1 MLDTLRANSRS
12 VLTYVLFGIIIIVF
26 VVSFGPG
33 SKGCGTGGRTETWA
47 ARVNGA
53 AITPSE
59 FDQQYSQLLRIYRQ
73 QGGEVN
79 GPFQMRLRQMAM
91 DQVIQRELAQ
101 QEAQKQGIV
110 VTDEEV
116 ASAIKALPGFQSN
129 GQFDMELYKRA
140 VSSAYGSPGKFEE
153 LMRRDLGYQ
162 KMMSLLRETAKV
174 TGDEVKEAW
183 LADRDRAT
191 LEFARFPLALAR
203 ADVKAQSSSG
213 MEAQMQDFIARS
225 GARIEQYYKENP
237 ARFDKKKRVRARH
250 VLVKVDE
257 KAGAPEQDAAKKKID
272 AIADRVKKGEDF
284 ARVATETSD
293 DPGSKERGGELGFF
307 GAGMMAKAFE
317 DAAFKLKPGEVSAP
331 VKTQF
336 GWHLIK
342 VEEVLEPEKV
352 PLEKAKP
359 DIARELL
366 ETDLAKKLATQKAEE
381 ALHRLRS
388 GESFAEV
395 FPVEEEVKGKK
406 KGAEPVKMGGQIVK
420 PDETGS
426 FTASSS
432 PNVPRIGPAPDLFA
446 DAMSAAAGQVLPR
459 VYETTSGPVV
469 ARAKE
474 RERPDEAKFSEM
486 KSEVETRLRLRR
498 ESEIERAW
506 VGELRKRSKVVEN
519 KAFVQGEVRAGPVE
533 LD

>member
-1 MLDTLRANSRS
+1 MLDTMRANSRS

-33 SKGCGTGGRTETWA
+33 SKGCGTGGRTETWVA
-47 ARVNGA
+47 KVNGA
-53 AITPSE
+53 AVAPSE
-59 FDQQYSQLLRIYRQ
+59 FDQQFSQLLRIYRQ

-101 QEAQKQGIV
+101 QEARKQGIV
-110 VTDEEV
+110 VSDEEV

-129 GQFDMELYKRA
+129 GQFDMELYKSA

-183 LADRDRAT
+183 LADHDRAA

-203 ADVKAQSSSG
+203 VDAKASSG
-213 MEAQMQDFIARS
+213 WEAQVKDFVVRS

-250 VLVKVDE
+250 ILVKVDE
-257 KAGAPEQDAAKKKID
+257 KAGATEQDAAKKEID

-293 DPGSKERGGELGFF
+293 DPGSKERGGDLGFF

-317 DAAFKLKPGEVSAP
+317 EAAFKLTPSEVSAP

-342 VEEVLEPEKV
+342 VEEVQEPEKV

-381 ALHRLRS
+381 ALTRLRS

-446 DAMSAAAGQVLPR
+446 DAMKAAAGQVLPG

-486 KSEVETRLRLRR
+486 KSEVETRLRLSR

-506 VGELRKRSKVVEN
+506 VGDLRKRSKVVEN
-519 KAFVQGEVRAGPVE
+519 KAFVLGEVRAAPVE

>member
-1 MLDTLRANSRS
+1 MLDTLRAHSRS

-33 SKGCGTGGRTETWA
+33 SKGCEGGGRTEAWA
-47 ARVNGA
+47 AKVNGA
-53 AITPSE
+53 AVTPSE
-59 FDQQYSQLLRIYRQ
+59 FDQQYSQLLRVYRQ

-79 GPFQMRLRQMAM
+79 GLFQMRLRQMAM
-91 DQVIQRELAQ
+91 DQVIQRELVQ

-129 GQFDMELYKRA
+129 DRFDMELYKRA
-140 VSSAYGSPGKFEE
+140 VSNAYGSPAKFEE

-162 KMMSLLRETAKV
+162 KMMSLLRETARV

-183 LADRDRAT
+183 LADSDRAT

-203 ADVKAQSSSG
+203 VDVKAQSSSG
-213 MEAQMQDFIARS
+213 WEAQVKDFIARS

-250 VLVKVDE
+250 ILVKVDE
-257 KAGAPEQDAAKKKID
+257 KAGAPEQDAAKKKIE
-272 AIADRVKKGEDF
+272 AIADRIKKGEDF

-293 DPGSKERGGELGFF
+293 DPGSKGRGGDLGFF

-317 DAAFKLKPGEVSAP
+317 DAAFKLKPGELSGP

-342 VEEVLEPEKV
+342 VEEVQEPEKV
-352 PLEKAKP
+352 PLEKAQP

-366 ETDLAKKLATQKAEE
+366 ETDLAKKLATQKADE
-381 ALHRLRS
+381 ALKRLQS
-388 GESFAEV
+388 GKSFAEV
-395 FPVEEEVKGKK
+395 FPVEEAKGEK

-446 DAMSAAAGQVLPR
+446 DAMNAAAGQVLPR

-469 ARAKE
+469 ARAKV
-474 RERPDEAKFSEM
+474 RERPDQAKFSEM
-486 KSEVETRLRLRR
+486 KSGVETRLRLRR

-506 VGELRKRSKVVEN
+506 VEELRKRSKVEAN
-519 KAFVQGEVRAGPVE
+519 KAFVQGEVRAAPVE